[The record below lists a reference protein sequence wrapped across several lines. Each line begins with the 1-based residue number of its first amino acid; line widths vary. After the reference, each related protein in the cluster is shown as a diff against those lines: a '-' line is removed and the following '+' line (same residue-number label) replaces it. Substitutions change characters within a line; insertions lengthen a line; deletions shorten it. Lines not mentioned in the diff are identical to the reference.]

1 MTYARVNRRRLSLS
15 GALVKVAGKMA
26 QTQKQIV
33 NRTRQK
39 VRLIN
44 FNDTIIEGFIFI
56 AYNQRVSDLLNDDRG
71 FIPVETPAG
80 DVRVISKRAIMEIE
94 IPGGESG
101 ERSDDVVV
109 LTGGNAYDLLGVPTD
124 ADDGVVRAVYLDK
137 MKSINIEQVG
147 ELCGNVDLVHAARVI
162 RERYSAAYDSISHTR
177 KIEAIAAAMKA
188 SQPKRT
194 RFGDT

>member
-1 MTYARVNRRRLSLS
+1 MAALTVAALAS
-15 GALVKVAGKMA
+15 GAHVNSAGKMA

-94 IPGGESG
+94 ILGGEAG
-101 ERSDDVVV
+101 DRSDDVVV

-137 MKSINIEQVG
+137 MKSISIEQVD
-147 ELCGNVDLVHAARVI
+147 ELSGNPDLVHAARVI

-194 RFGDT
+194 RFGDS

>member
-1 MTYARVNRRRLSLS
+1 MSASHSEIR
-15 GALVKVAGKMA
+15 AMA
-26 QTQKQIV
+26 QAAKQTV
-33 NRTRQK
+33 SRTRQK

-44 FNDTIIEGFIFI
+44 FNDTIVEGYIFV

-71 FIPVETPAG
+71 FIPVESASG

-94 IPGGESG
+94 ILGGDDG
-101 ERSDDVVV
+101 AGDKKDVVV
-109 LTGGNAYDLLGVPTD
+109 LTGGNAYDLLGVAPD

-137 MKSINIEQVG
+137 MRSVNVEQIAQ
-147 ELCGNVDLVHAARVI
+147 LTDNDDIVHAAKVI

-188 SQPKRT
+188 AQPKRQ
-194 RFGDT
+194 RFGDA

>member
-1 MTYARVNRRRLSLS
+1 
-15 GALVKVAGKMA
+15 MA

-94 IPGGESG
+94 ILGGEAG
-101 ERSDDVVV
+101 DRSDDVVV

-137 MKSINIEQVG
+137 MKSISIEQVD
-147 ELCGNVDLVHAARVI
+147 ELSGNPDLVHAARVI

-194 RFGDT
+194 RFGDS